1 MHTHRKIL
9 ISHLGA
15 FGLAAITGIGAFA
28 VPDLAH
34 ARKKGVLEGEPI
46 VRKKLQLRKFR
57 FQLTPVVAMSL
68 SQPFV
73 HMGYVGAKA
82 GIHFTDW
89 IGIRAGFMYGVIK
102 LESKLLKAINRGG
115 LPDGY
120 APGTDDDTI
129 GGEQICP
136 DTPNGGSPCRPVG
149 ESDNPA
155 PLKHDFRAGLTRA
168 AWQSSFDVVFTPF
181 AGKLGLFSAIFTE
194 YDIYVFGGL
203 GIMSWQKHY
212 GDRSTSDRLN
222 LQQDDPGQANYCALL
237 TGEQNDECLLHP
249 VKADTGVKV
258 GGSFGAGL
266 NLFLTDWV
274 AINLEVQ
281 DIVTRNNIAGLN
293 TTVSD
298 IPPRVDK
305 NDKDIFHNV
314 TFQLGATFYF
324 PPKAKR
330 TK

>member
-1 MHTHRKIL
+1 MHTHRKLL
-9 ISHLGA
+9 I
-15 FGLAAITGIGAFA
+15 GLAVLTGIGSFA
-28 VPDLAH
+28 APDLAH

-46 VRKKLQLRKFR
+46 VRKKIQLRKFR

-73 HMGYVGAKA
+73 HMGYVGGKM
-82 GIHFTDW
+82 GVHFTDW
-89 IGIRAGFMYGVIK
+89 IGIRAGFMYGVVQ
-102 LESKLLKAINRGG
+102 LESKLLKAINNGG
-115 LPDGY
+115 LPEGY
-120 APGTDDDTI
+120 APGTQDPTAA
-129 GGEQICP
+129 GTRICP
-136 DTPNGGSPCRPVG
+136 DSPNGGAPCRPQI

-168 AWQSSFDVVFTPF
+168 QWQSSFDVVFTPF

-194 YDIYVFGGL
+194 YDIYIFGGV
-203 GIMSWQKHY
+203 GIMGWKKHY
-212 GDRSTSDRLN
+212 SDRSTSDRLE
-222 LQQDDPGQANYCALL
+222 LQDSNPDEANYCTDLT

-249 VKADTGVKV
+249 VRADTGVKV

-266 NLFLTDWV
+266 NLFITDWV
-274 AINLEVQ
+274 SINMEFQ
-281 DIVTRNNIAGLN
+281 DIVTRNNLAGLN

-298 IPPRVDK
+298 IPPRVNND
-305 NDKDIFHNV
+305 DKDPFHNV